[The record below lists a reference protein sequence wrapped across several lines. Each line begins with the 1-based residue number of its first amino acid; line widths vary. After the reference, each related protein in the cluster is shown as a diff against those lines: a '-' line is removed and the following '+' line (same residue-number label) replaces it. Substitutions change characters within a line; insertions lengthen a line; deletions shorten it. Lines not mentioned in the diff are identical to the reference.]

1 MGLNEAHKERLK
13 SHYGI
18 DPTHP
23 AVAGMEAAGLLRSV
37 TREEA
42 AALLGVP
49 HDDPGLE
56 SGGIL
61 LRYPNDPGTF
71 TIRLDVPYRGRDGR
85 EQKYK
90 RPLGQPNRLFVP
102 PGLDL
107 DGTPEVWITEG
118 EFKALAAALRGLP
131 CAALSGV
138 YNWRTDTSGG
148 DPAAAAAKLAGGGET
163 SAIPDSHALIE
174 DLRRDW
180 TGKRFVLW
188 YDSDI
193 TQEHPA
199 WPAYGRLAEQLYARG
214 AASVK
219 VLSLPPVPPAKG
231 EREGGAAGCKTG
243 LDDYLRR
250 REAEGHDAVSELR
263 ALAEGAPEWVPTGEG
278 AWRYALDALASGD
291 PIRMRRGAAAAF
303 AAGGT
308 VSLQALL
315 KRLGIR
321 GELAKALKEDAA
333 KELEAIRERQECK
346 VEHPAENAGT
356 RTITSAFPP
365 AKEVLPEN
373 FPFPPTGRKSCYYDI
388 REGRVV
394 KVSVDEEGGE
404 RAHPVIDT
412 VALLVRRLDPVEQDA
427 GIEKWTVAWWER
439 EKWRFADVPARYLF
453 DRKRVG
459 ELVDV
464 GLPVSSA
471 DIDALIGWL
480 HALRCLA
487 VLGHQG
493 APELPTVRAV
503 SRCGWHE
510 LDGKRFF
517 VLGREILLPDASIC
531 ADAGDK
537 EEIQP
542 DAGLQTDADI
552 AWAQDISALER
563 QILASFRCGGDPSE
577 HRRFLLDA
585 AAKYPQVA
593 FALGCAA
600 GAPLLRFAKAAGLVD
615 VSGFTVAM
623 VPVNSGRS
631 RHQGKTV
638 WSQVVASLYG
648 WPGSGAEGRLR
659 FADNTRVAMQVLF
672 GTCSDLTVHLEDVHK
687 LIGRLRKGA
696 GEEVDYL
703 LHLAGQ
709 GMERGRGA
717 RAGGGRRTRSF
728 HAVVFATSEVDFTTL
743 LPAESGSHDRVVKLP
758 PLLPEESDE
767 NRREAERLR
776 KLAMSS
782 FGHAGREYLAWLVR
796 KVAEEGEGFILEE
809 IKHSLEELDET
820 LPTDHRRGTAGRLA
834 SRAAVALAGLSF
846 LLQAL
851 GATEGE
857 EDACMES
864 FLAGWEMALENIPQE
879 TVAELAL
886 AAVQSYVAQNRE
898 SIENLREEDIERPR
912 PPSKWVGSVTEVRDK
927 CGQKVRVVALTEAAF
942 AEAVSR
948 EPFCLDSHHALQA
961 LAQAGHV
968 VTQVE
973 KRPNGKEVT
982 RFKLGVRVA
991 KVLTRCVC
999 VRAECVLPE
1008 EKEGDEIPDKTWV
1021 DEEWD
1026 KLF

>member
-1 MGLNEAHKERLK
+1 MALSEAHKEKLRR
-13 SHYGI
+13 HYGI
-18 DPTHP
+18 DPEDPT
-23 AVAGMEAAGLLRSV
+23 VKGMEAAGLLRSV

-49 HDDPGLE
+49 LDDPGLE
-56 SGGIL
+56 SGGVL
-61 LRYPNDPGTF
+61 LRYPNAPDTF

-85 EQKYK
+85 EHKYK
-90 RPLGQPNRLFVP
+90 RPPGQPNRLFVP

-107 DGTPEVWITEG
+107 DGAHEVWITEG
-118 EFKALAAALRGLP
+118 EFKALAASLRGLP

-138 YNWRTDTSGG
+138 YNWRTDTSGD

-163 SAIPDSHALIE
+163 SAIPDSHALVE

-193 TQEHPA
+193 TREHRA

-219 VLSLPPVPPAKG
+219 VLSLPPVPPAGG
-231 EREGGAAGCKTG
+231 EKKQGAKDDKTG

-250 REAEGHDAVSELR
+250 REAEGRDAAAELR

-278 AWRYALDALASGD
+278 AERYAMSALASGD
-291 PIRMRRGAAAAF
+291 PARMRRGAAAAF
-303 AAGGT
+303 AAGGR
-308 VSLQALL
+308 VGLQALL
-315 KRLGIR
+315 NRLGIK
-321 GELAKALKEDAA
+321 GDLAKALKEDAA
-333 KELEAIRERQECK
+333 RELEAIRERQECRA
-346 VEHPAENAGT
+346 EHPAEEKAGV
-356 RTITSAFPP
+356 RTIASAFPP
-365 AKEVLPEN
+365 AAEVLPEN

-388 REGRVV
+388 RNDKVV

-439 EKWRFADVPARYLF
+439 DRWRFADVPARWLF

-517 VLGREILLPDASIC
+517 VLGREILLPGSFAS

-537 EEIQP
+537 EEVQP

-563 QILASFRCGGDPSE
+563 QILASFRYGGDPSE
-577 HRRFLLDA
+577 HRRFLMEA

-600 GAPLLRFAKAAGLVD
+600 GAPLLRFAKAAGLID

-717 RAGGGRRTRSF
+717 RAGGGRRTRGF
-728 HAVVFATSEVDFTTL
+728 HTVVFATSEVDFTSL
-743 LPAESGSHDRVVKLP
+743 LPAESGSHDRVMKLP
-758 PLLPEESDE
+758 PLLPEESDG

-796 KVAEEGEGFILEE
+796 RVAEEGEGFILEE
-809 IKHSLEELDET
+809 IKHSLEELEET

-864 FLAGWEMALENIPQE
+864 FLAGWDMALENIPQE

-886 AAVQSYVAQNRE
+886 AAVQSFVAQNAE
-898 SIENLREEDIERPR
+898 AIAGLRTDLERPPAR
-912 PPSKWVGSVTEVRDK
+912 WSGTIATVQDG
-927 CGQKVRVVALTEAAF
+927 CGQKVRVVALPEAAF

-961 LAQAGHV
+961 LVQAGHV
-968 VTQVE
+968 VTRTEVR
-973 KRPNGKEVT
+973 KNGKSVV
-982 RFKLGVRVA
+982 RNKLLVKMAGTVA
-991 KVLTRCVC
+991 RCVC
-999 VRAECVLPE
+999 VRAELVLPE
-1008 EKEGDEIPDKTWV
+1008 EEREKKIEFTHLEDEMP
-1021 DEEWD
+1021 
-1026 KLF
+1026 F